1 MARTIVVGVGNPI
14 LGDDAVGILV
24 VRELKNRS
32 KDFDIVIEEAY
43 TGGMNLV
50 DIIVGYDRAILVDAI
65 SLPDKKIGEVLLLD
79 PRAIPS
85 AHSTNPHNVSLK
97 EALDLAATIKDWAIP
112 QRIDLVAIN
121 IEPTLDFS
129 TTLSPEVERA
139 IPKAIS
145 KLLELLSG

>member
-43 TGGMNLV
+43 TGGLNLL

-79 PRAIPS
+79 PKEIPS

-97 EALDLAATIKDWAIP
+97 EALDIAARIKDWVIP
-112 QRIDLVAIN
+112 ERMDLVAIN
-121 IEPTLDFS
+121 IKPTFDFS
-129 TTLSPEVERA
+129 SELSPEVEKA
-139 IPKAIS
+139 IPKAICEVE
-145 KLLELLSG
+145 KLIA

>member
-1 MARTIVVGVGNPI
+1 MTRTIVVGVGNPI

-24 VRELKNRS
+24 VREMKERTKEL
-32 KDFDIVIEEAY
+32 DIVIEEAY

-65 SLPDKKIGEVLLLD
+65 SLPDKKIGEVLFLD

-97 EALDLAATIKDWAIP
+97 EALDLAARIKDWAIP

-121 IEPTLDFS
+121 IKPTFDFS
-129 TTLSPEVERA
+129 SELSPEVEKA
-139 IPKAIS
+139 IPKAIREVEG
-145 KLLELLSG
+145 LLD